1 MIFNNRFSELK
12 ALLYHVDDSNGER
25 VLLCA
30 LNKFLKDTI
39 LNMFLDDMKSFGSN
53 VNLAEFYF
61 TKEEHNTLTLH
72 IPKDLRDKIKDA
84 LNKEDI
90 VIKVDLN

>member
-1 MIFNNRFSELK
+1 MIETLQNISIHPLHK
-12 ALLYHVDDSNGER
+12 CSGLLENKD
-25 VLLCA
+25 
-30 LNKFLKDTI
+30 KFLKDTI

-72 IPKDLRDKIKDA
+72 MPKDLKDKIKDV
-84 LNKEDI
+84 LNKEGI